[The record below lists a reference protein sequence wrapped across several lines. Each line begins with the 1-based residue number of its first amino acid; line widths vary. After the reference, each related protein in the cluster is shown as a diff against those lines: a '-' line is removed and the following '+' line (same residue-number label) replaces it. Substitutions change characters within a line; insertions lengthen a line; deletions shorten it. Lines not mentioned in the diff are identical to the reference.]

1 MIQSKDASGTNTG
14 PDPHKISTES
24 VHQHNRLS
32 LELGLLFIGIPLSLL
47 LPVAGWLKL
56 LLGLAGVSYCVLV
69 GIKKSL
75 FNRRLLFA
83 LPLPGSWQPLLIL
96 FLLLALALTGLMYW
110 LDSEKLF
117 IVVRNNPWGWLG
129 ISIFYSVFSVFPQE
143 LIYRHFFFHRYA
155 ILFGNPR
162 ILLLA
167 NAAIFA
173 FAHIIFL
180 NALVL
185 ALTFVGGILFGLTY
199 QKSRSLLLTC
209 FEHILYGV
217 WIFTLGMGEMLA
229 FPMLNP

>member
-1 MIQSKDASGTNTG
+1 MMQSKEIPAANDRPC
-14 PDPHKISTES
+14 PDKLVIES
-24 VHQHNRLS
+24 VRQHNRLS
-32 LELGLLFIGIPLSLL
+32 FELVLLFIGIPLSLL
-47 LPVAGWLKL
+47 LPIAGWIKL
-56 LLGLAGVSYCVLV
+56 LLGLAGVSYCILV
-69 GIKKSL
+69 GIRQSF
-75 FNRRLLFA
+75 FNRRSLFA
-83 LPLPGSWQPLLIL
+83 RPVPGSWQPLVFL
-96 FLLLALALTGLMYW
+96 FFMLALALTGLMYW

-117 IVVRNNPWGWLG
+117 IVVRNNVWLWLG

-143 LIYRHFFFHRYA
+143 LVYRHFFFNRYA
-155 ILFGNPR
+155 GLFGNPR

-199 QKSRSLLLTC
+199 QKSRSLLLTS
-209 FEHILYGV
+209 FEHALYGV

-229 FPMLNP
+229 FPMPG